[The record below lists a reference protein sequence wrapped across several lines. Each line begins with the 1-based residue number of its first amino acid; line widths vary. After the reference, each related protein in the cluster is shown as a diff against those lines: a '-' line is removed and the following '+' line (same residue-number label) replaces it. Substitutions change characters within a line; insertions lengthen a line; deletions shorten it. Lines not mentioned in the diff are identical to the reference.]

1 MAKIHGLVY
10 VVVGLFVSVFSWK
23 LNYEKLVFFFYIG
36 LVFIVIGITKML
48 LNLTKSKHKTDEGHR
63 RAQHQHSLKY
73 CPKCGNGLKAG
84 DIFCSRC
91 GTRI

>member
-36 LVFIVIGITKML
+36 LVFIVIGITKMIL
-48 LNLTKSKHKTDEGHR
+48 GLAKKRTDKTEKGHYKDNQKQR
-63 RAQHQHSLKY
+63 KY
-73 CPKCGNGLKAG
+73 CPKCGNGLNAG